1 MFKKLSLLVVAS
13 LACVSLMAA
22 PANAQKVQKE
32 SRFAWLK
39 SVEQQ
44 APTKA
49 PAVVPQPQRERSTV
63 EPRPLRSVQ
72 NQQKSLFKA
81 PVVSNDTI
89 FITEQDLPYT
99 VDTRLSANAVVA
111 LKLSEKTKVA
121 VSVSAE
127 MAGEWYALQVDG
139 VQVGSGM
146 TVLIHEW
153 PAGQVAV
160 LPVANYDQYV
170 GRPCKLA
177 FSVVDDADI
186 VSSITDLA
194 VDTVKSLPFSA
205 SETAPQAVK
214 YLYVMTMDGFDF
226 YCPIAAKAF
235 YYRAPKDLKYAIT
248 ASDIICSLDA
258 ALTPVMENY
267 GTPAVNKD
275 VKADSVSTYVVRSTD
290 GTFEFDMKEGEL
302 PAYQLNGTPEVTQV
316 ELPFRY
322 EGTLSHA
329 CTGAWLGLK
338 YDAYVFTLTKQA
350 RVRVYNSQSVY
361 VYLSDSDGFGKGLS
375 YGTSDVLEP
384 GTYVVECYSA
394 SDEFAAVDYCLFIDT
409 AAVASSDIPLY
420 DTMPYDGS
428 LTVGKTAYGTIVRT
442 DGQFVQ
448 LGADS
453 YATGF
458 AKGFK
463 VELEPGSY
471 RAALTVSGDAG
482 VGKGAVLAVYSQLTG
497 TLTDDIVDFVADYV
511 YDYQHQTSCSVAR
524 EFSVT
529 KAGTY
534 YVAIA
539 DWFDDCSNN
548 YALSVEKF
556 VPDHFTEITLPFAAD
571 DVLFDPTDAA
581 SYLGYFQT
589 VGYAFLVPQDT
600 LLKVSLQS
608 DNGEFG
614 AWITSSLNESSVADV
629 YSGES
634 YVSVPAGYWY
644 MPIVE
649 WRNQKATFSIA
660 LEYSDKQIT
669 TDTITL
675 DSLLHAAKVVEAVEN
690 EALFLGSKPT
700 ELVEDIEGITR
711 YAYAYNMA
719 LDSGECV
726 RFTRT
731 CNYDEYLFVYR
742 ATTDTFE
749 LWDKYDDSFP
759 LIEANSTTNY
769 YFVVSSFGEC
779 RMGNITLSLT
789 KLAKDKIISVD
800 SVLNHAIDIT
810 LPYHAEGEFSDA
822 SADYYEDSR
831 YRQVYRVQLTEGSV
845 AEFRMQAK
853 NFSYNVDPR
862 IEFYDADT
870 NLVDLVDYGL
880 TISYVYAV
888 DSTAYY
894 YVVLTT
900 DDEGGEGTY
909 LFDANAVQTTV
920 TKDELVAAA
929 MLLDQM
935 RGTRTADKP
944 QANGTE
950 GSFDC
955 WYNLALDSAQV
966 FLFSFES
973 MNNIG
978 TFDVYKKVGE
988 TMTDVSCPWIAGNT
1002 WYLQADTVA
1011 TYYLRISLA
1020 SSFDSLTFDYKKT
1033 ERLDQL
1039 PVQTVDSY
1047 LRLNGVF
1054 DTDNYHLMAIMDQ
1067 PALTTDLYS
1076 VQRNA
1081 GEGLALMRRNTRGGL
1096 MVMISETMM
1105 SSDGVQNLP
1114 DASAAVTD
1122 SLILASDWNTTV
1134 YNRPDYDFLLH
1145 TTLSL
1150 DTILT
1155 HAPELDF
1162 ATLPV
1167 SKNGTIDRLFAE
1179 NAWYYNGSDNY
1190 AVFGAY
1196 KVDMKA
1202 GQTLQFTGSGNFEY
1216 MMEVYTYDGTAFNP
1230 VSYNSGFDM
1239 SFRASSADTYYIVL
1253 LTQLY
1258 DYSSVFDLLDGTYAY
1273 TLQNP
1278 MVLTE
1283 IVAVDVDCASVVTDD
1298 IESEV
1303 AARMALVELQLTMT
1317 AQNGAVINVANTS
1330 SAWVL
1335 DAELTTASYTVTLP
1349 EGYIFVEGVNP
1360 TVTVLVN
1367 PVTVDVQ
1374 AGANGT
1380 VSPAGSKVVRRNSSM
1395 TLNIAANEGYVV
1407 DAVKVNG
1414 EPASC
1419 DVVGKSSG
1427 EFTFVAN
1434 QNMAVEVTF
1443 RLSTAIDQVLTKQ
1456 AVVYTQQ
1463 RTLVIDG
1470 VEAGTDIRIYTVAGT
1485 LICADKATSTTQAY
1499 TMPTAGL
1506 YIVRIGLQIEKAIC
1520 K

>member
-1 MFKKLSLLVVAS
+1 MFKKVSVLVVAF

-44 APTKA
+44 APAKA
-49 PAVVPQPQRERSTV
+49 PAVVPQPQRERSMA
-63 EPRPLRSVQ
+63 EPKPLRSVQ

-89 FITEQDLPYT
+89 FITEKDLPYT
-99 VDTRLSANAVVA
+99 VDTRLSASAVVA

-127 MAGEWYALQVDG
+127 IAGSYYALQVDG
-139 VQVGSGM
+139 VQMGSGM

-160 LPVANYDQYV
+160 LPVTDYDQYA

-177 FSVVDDADI
+177 FSIVGASDI
-186 VSSITDLA
+186 VSSINDLA
-194 VDTVKSLPFSA
+194 VDTIESLPFTA
-205 SETAPQAVK
+205 VETAPQAVK
-214 YLYVMTMDGFDF
+214 YLLDEAETVGEYHF
-226 YCPIAAKAF
+226 YRPIATKAF
-235 YYRAPKDLKYAIT
+235 YYQAPKDLKYAIS

-258 ALTPVMENY
+258 ALAPIVENY

-275 VKADSVSTYVVRSTD
+275 VKADSASTYVVQSTD
-290 GTFEFDMKEGEL
+290 GTFTFNMKEGEL
-302 PAYQLNGTPEVTQV
+302 PAYQIGGVDEVTQV

-329 CTGAWLGLK
+329 CTGAWLGWK

-384 GTYVVECYSA
+384 DTYVVECYSA
-394 SDEFAAVDYCLFIDT
+394 SDEFAAVDYCLFIDMVD
-409 AAVASSDIPLY
+409 VASPYIPLY

-428 LTVGKTAYGTIVRT
+428 LTVGKTAYGTIACT

-448 LGADS
+448 LGAAS
-453 YATGF
+453 SAAGF

-497 TLTDDIVDFVADYV
+497 TLDDDTVAFTADYI

-581 SYLGYFQT
+581 LYLYYQT
-589 VGYAFLVPQDT
+589 IGYAFVVPQDT

-614 AWITSSLNESSVADV
+614 ALITSSLNEYPVIGV
-629 YSGES
+629 SGES

-644 MPIVE
+644 MPVVE
-649 WRNQKATFSIA
+649 RFNQKATFSIA
-660 LEYSDKQIT
+660 LEYSDKQIA

-675 DSLLHAAKVVEAVEN
+675 DSLLRAAKVVEAVEN
-690 EALFLGSKPT
+690 ETLFLGSKPT

-731 CNYDEYLFVYR
+731 CDYDEYLFVYR
-742 ATTDTFE
+742 ATADTFE
-749 LWDKYDDSFP
+749 LWADYDDSFP
-759 LIEANSTTNY
+759 PIEADSTTNY
-769 YFVVSSFGEC
+769 YFVVSSFAEC

-822 SADYYEDSR
+822 SADYYEDGR

-845 AEFRMQAK
+845 AEFRMQAE
-853 NFSYNVDPR
+853 NFSYNVGPS

-870 NLVDLVDYGL
+870 NLVDYGA
-880 TISYVYAV
+880 TSYVYAV

-900 DDEGGEGTY
+900 DREGGEGTY

-920 TKDELVAAA
+920 TVDELVAAA
-929 MLLDQM
+929 TLLDQM

-944 QANGTE
+944 QVNATE

-978 TFDVYKKVGE
+978 TIDVYKKVGE

>member
-1 MFKKLSLLVVAS
+1 MFKKLSFLAVAF

-22 PANAQKVQKE
+22 PVNAKKVQKE

-39 SVEQQ
+39 SAEQQ
-44 APTKA
+44 APAKA
-49 PAVVPQPQRERSTV
+49 PAVVPQPQRERSTA
-63 EPRPLRSVQ
+63 EPRPLRNVQ

-89 FITEQDLPYT
+89 FITEKDLPYT
-99 VDTRLSANAVVA
+99 VDTRLSASAVVA

-121 VSVSAE
+121 VSVRAE
-127 MAGEWYALQVDG
+127 MAGAWYALQVDG
-139 VQVGSGM
+139 VQMGSGM

-160 LPVANYDQYV
+160 LPVTDDDQYA

-186 VSSITDLA
+186 VSSINDLA
-194 VDTVKSLPFSA
+194 VDTIESLPFSA
-205 SETAPQAVK
+205 AETAPQAVK
-214 YLYVMTMDGFDF
+214 YLFDETEGEYRF
-226 YCPIAAKAF
+226 YRPIAAKAF
-235 YYRAPKDLKYAIT
+235 YYQAPKDLKYTIL

-258 ALTPVMENY
+258 ALTPIVENY

-275 VKADSVSTYVVRSTD
+275 ETAGSVSTYVVQSTD
-290 GTFEFDMKEGEL
+290 GTFAFNMKEGEL
-302 PAYQLNGTPEVTQV
+302 PAYQLSGVEEVTQV

-329 CTGAWLGLK
+329 CTGAWLGWK
-338 YDAYVFTLTKQA
+338 YDAYVLTLTKQA
-350 RVRVYNSQSVY
+350 RVRVYNSQSVD
-361 VYLSDSDGFGKGLS
+361 VYLFDSDGLGKALNS
-375 YGTSDVLEP
+375 GTSDVLEP
-384 GTYVVECYSA
+384 GTYMVECNNA
-394 SDEFAAVDYCLFIDT
+394 SDAFTAVDYCLFIDT
-409 AAVASSDIPLY
+409 VDVAASDIPLY

-448 LGADS
+448 LGAAP
-453 YATGF
+453 YAAGF

-463 VELEPGSY
+463 VELEPGAY

-497 TLTDDIVDFVADYV
+497 TLDDDTVALAADYV

-548 YALSVEKF
+548 YALSVEKV
-556 VPDHFTEITLPFAAD
+556 VPDHFTEITLPFAAEN
-571 DVLFDPTDAA
+571 VLLDPTDAA
-581 SYLGYFQT
+581 SYLGYYQT
-589 VGYAFLVPQDT
+589 IGYAFVVPQDT
-600 LLKVSLQS
+600 LLKVSLHS
-608 DNGEFG
+608 DDGELV
-614 AWITSSLNESSVADV
+614 AAITSSLNEYPVIGAPL
-629 YSGES
+629 GES

-649 WRNQKATFSIA
+649 RYNQKVTFSIA
-660 LEYSDKQIT
+660 LEYSDKQIA

-675 DSLLHAAKVVEAVEN
+675 DSLLRAAKVVEAVEN
-690 EALFLGSKPT
+690 DVFFLGSKPT
-700 ELVEDIEGITR
+700 ELVEDIEGTTR

-719 LDSGECV
+719 LDSGEYV
-726 RFTRT
+726 RFTHT
-731 CNYDEYLFVYR
+731 CDYDEYLFVYR
-742 ATTDTFE
+742 ATADTFE
-749 LWDKYDDSFP
+749 LWNDYDDSFP
-759 LIEANSTTNY
+759 PIEADSTTNY
-769 YFVVSSFGEC
+769 YFVVSSYGEC
-779 RMGNITLSLT
+779 RMGNITLSLK
-789 KLAKDKIISVD
+789 KLAKDKVISVD

-810 LPYHAEGEFSDA
+810 LPYHADGEFGDA
-822 SADYYEDSR
+822 SADYYEDGR
-831 YRQVYRVQLTEGSV
+831 YRQVYRVQLTEGSLV
-845 AEFRMQAK
+845 EFRMQADQLSNYAYPK
-853 NFSYNVDPR
+853 
-862 IEFYDADT
+862 IEFYAADT
-870 NLVDLVDYGL
+870 TPIFSNYHWPTV
-880 TISYVYAV
+880 SCVYTV

-900 DDEGGEGTY
+900 NDEGGEGTY
-909 LFDANAVQTTV
+909 RFDAQVLQTT
-920 TKDELVAAA
+920 TTLDKLVATAT
-929 MLLDQM
+929 LLDQL

-944 QANGTE
+944 QANATE
-950 GSFDC
+950 GSLDC

-966 FLFSFES
+966 FLASFKS

-978 TFDVYKKVGE
+978 SIDVYKKVGE
-988 TMTDVSCPWIAGNT
+988 TMTDVSYSPMYGAVFF
-1002 WYLQADTVA
+1002 LQADTVA

-1020 SSFDSLTFDYKKT
+1020 SSSDSLTFDYKKT

-1054 DTDNYHLMAIMDQ
+1054 DTDNYHLVYMMDQ

-1096 MVMISETMM
+1096 VVMMPKTMM

-1122 SLILASDWNTTV
+1122 SLILASHWNSV
-1134 YNRPDYDFLLH
+1134 FYNRPDYDFLLH
-1145 TTLSL
+1145 TTLPL

-1179 NAWYYNGSDNY
+1179 NAWYYDGSDNY

-1202 GQTLQFTGSGNFEY
+1202 GQQIQFKGSGSFEY
-1216 MMEVYTYDGTAFNP
+1216 MMQVYTYDGTAFAP
-1230 VSYNSGFDM
+1230 ISYNSGSDM
-1239 SFRASSADTYYIVL
+1239 SFRASSADTYYIIL
-1253 LTQLY
+1253 LTHLS
-1258 DYSSVFDLLDGTYAY
+1258 DYSRVFDLLDDTYAY

-1278 MVLTE
+1278 MAVTE
-1283 IVAVDVDCASVVTDD
+1283 ITAVDVDCASVVTDD
-1298 IESEV
+1298 IESEIAV
-1303 AARMALVELQLTMT
+1303 RMALADLRLTMT
-1317 AQNGAVINVANTS
+1317 AANGAVIDVVNKSA
-1330 SAWVL
+1330 AWVL
-1335 DAELTTASYTVTLP
+1335 DAKLTTASYTVTLP
-1349 EGYIFVEGVNP
+1349 EGYIFAEGVNP
-1360 TVTVLVN
+1360 TVTVWVN
-1367 PVTVDVQ
+1367 PVTIKVQ
-1374 AGANGT
+1374 AGENGT
-1380 VSPAGSKVVRRNSSM
+1380 VSPAGSKVVRRNSSR
-1395 TLNIAANEGYVV
+1395 TLSIAADEGYVV

-1414 EPASC
+1414 EPTSC
-1419 DVVGKSSG
+1419 DVVGKQSG

-1434 QNMAVEVTF
+1434 RNMTVEVTF
-1443 RLSTAIDQVLTKQ
+1443 RLATAIDQVLTQ
-1456 AVVYTQQ
+1456 RAVVYTQQ
-1463 RTLVIDG
+1463 RTLIVDG
-1470 VEAGTDIRIYTVAGT
+1470 VEPGTDIRIYTLTGALISAG
-1485 LICADKATSTTQAY
+1485 KATSTTQAY

-1506 YIVRIGLQIEKAIC
+1506 YIVRIGMQVEKAIC